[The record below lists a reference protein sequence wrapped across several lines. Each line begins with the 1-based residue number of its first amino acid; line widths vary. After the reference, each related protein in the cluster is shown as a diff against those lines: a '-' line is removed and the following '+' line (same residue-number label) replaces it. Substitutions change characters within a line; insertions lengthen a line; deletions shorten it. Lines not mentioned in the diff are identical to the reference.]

1 MDARSVSAAVE
12 SAARRCCPADVAL
25 SGGLDSSIVTWCVR
39 DSDPVGYTLDACG
52 APDAGF
58 AREAAEHIGI
68 RHVVVRAGAADLLRA
83 ARRTVGALRNFN
95 DIEIRNMSAMQLLFE
110 GARERGAS
118 ALLTGDGAD
127 ELFAGYRFLERARP
141 RELGAQLRRLAA
153 GMRFPAG
160 RIAGALGMRACAPFM
175 DGEVREAASAI
186 EPRLHVRGGRGKAV
200 LREAFG
206 GALPARIL
214 DRPKTPMQDGAGTA
228 SIVGA
233 LESEY
238 SDAEFA
244 AGARAALARGVR
256 IRSRESLYY
265 YEEFA
270 RRGISYERAAGGCP
284 DCGHPASGFC
294 RMCGRFPL

>member
-1 MDARSVSAAVE
+1 MAAAVE

-25 SGGLDSSIVTWCVR
+25 SGGLDSSIVAWCVR
-39 DSDPVGYTLDACG
+39 DSNPVAYTLAVG
-52 APDAGF
+52 RAPDLEF
-58 AREAAEHIGI
+58 AEEAARHLGI
-68 RHVVVRAGAADLLRA
+68 RHATVRAGVKEALRA
-83 ARRTVGALRNFN
+83 AKSVVGALRNFN

-110 GARERGAS
+110 GAKERGAS

-127 ELFAGYRFLERARP
+127 ELFAGYRFLERAPP

-160 RIAGALGMRACAPFM
+160 RIAATLGVKARAPFM
-175 DGEVREAASAI
+175 DGEVRAAASAI

-206 GALPARIL
+206 GALPDLIL
-214 DRPKTPMQDGAGTA
+214 DRPKAPMQDGAGTA
-228 SIVGA
+228 AMAEA
-233 LESEY
+233 LESGY

-244 AGARAALARGVR
+244 AGARAALAKGVR

-265 YEEFA
+265 YEEFV
-270 RRGISYERAAGGCP
+270 RRGIGYERVTGGCP
-284 DCGHPASGFC
+284 DCGHSASGFC

>member
-1 MDARSVSAAVE
+1 MSAAVE
-12 SAARRCCPADVAL
+12 AAARRCGPADVAL
-25 SGGLDSSIVTWCVR
+25 SGGLDSSIVAWCVR
-39 DSDPVGYTLDACG
+39 DSDPVGYTLAVG
-52 APDAGF
+52 RAPDAGF
-58 AREAAEHIGI
+58 AKEAARHLGI
-68 RHVVVRAGAADLLRA
+68 RHVTVSAGVKEALRA
-83 ARRTVGALRNFN
+83 ARRAVGALKNFN
-95 DIEIRNMSAMQLLFE
+95 DIQIRNMSAMQLLFE
-110 GARERGAS
+110 GAKERGAS

-127 ELFAGYRFLERARP
+127 ELFAGYRFLERASP
-141 RELGAQLRRLAA
+141 VELASQLRRLAA

-160 RIAGALGMRACAPFM
+160 AIAGALGMRACAPFM

-206 GALPARIL
+206 GALPASVL
-214 DRPKTPMQDGAGTA
+214 GRPKTPMQDGAGTA
-228 SIVGA
+228 AIAEA

-256 IRSRESLYY
+256 VRSRESLYY

-270 RRGISYERAAGGCP
+270 RRGLSYERAAGGCP
-284 DCGHPASGFC
+284 DCGHSASGFC

>member
-12 SAARRCCPADVAL
+12 SAARRCRPADVAL
-25 SGGLDSSIVTWCVR
+25 SGGLDSSIVAWCVR
-39 DSDPVGYTLDACG
+39 DSDPVGYTLAVDR
-52 APDAGF
+52 APDMEF
-58 AREAAEHIGI
+58 AKEAARHLGI
-68 RHVVVRAGAADLLRA
+68 RHVEVSADVRDALRA
-83 ARRTVGALRNFN
+83 ARRTVRVLRCFN
-95 DIEIRNMSAMQLLFE
+95 DIEIRNMSAMHLLFE
-110 GARERGAS
+110 GAKKAGAS

-141 RELGAQLRRLAA
+141 GELAAQLRRLAA

-175 DGEVREAASAI
+175 DPEVAGIAAKVPAG
-186 EPRLHVRGGRGKAV
+186 LHVRGGRGKAV

-206 GALPARIL
+206 GALPASVL

-228 SIVGA
+228 AIGGA
-233 LESEY
+233 LEYEY
-238 SDAEFA
+238 NDAEFA
-244 AGARAALARGVR
+244 AGGRAALAKGVR

-265 YEEFA
+265 YEEFVRA
-270 RRGISYERAAGGCP
+270 GLRYERVADGCP
-284 DCGHPASGFC
+284 DCGHAASGFC